1 MSWSQCVIKVA
12 LTGTYDAIG
21 SPLVSIGTIKDKS
34 TTMATAD
41 GEKRTMKA
49 TGGITIAQ
57 ETSDGDVTI
66 TTRLVEPNFKT
77 IALLMGTSVKAQ
89 ANATTNATTIKI
101 EKGSKAF
108 VGMYISNGTAYA
120 KVTEIDTTNGSYDL
134 LTITLGAALVTGD
147 ILFESNSNGN
157 YLLKTNVIAD
167 EWSMEITPKN
177 IGATGVRARK
187 TSVLYKEG
195 FSEDE
200 GHYADVTFTI
210 IQCADGELYTKFKKT
225 S

>member
-1 MSWSQCVIKVA
+1 MSWSQCVIKA
-12 LTGTYDAIG
+12 ARTGTADAIG

-41 GEKRTMKA
+41 GEKRVMKA

-66 TTRLVEPNFKT
+66 TTRIVEPDFKT
-77 IALLMGTSVKAQ
+77 ISLLMGKSVKAQ
-89 ANATTNATTIKI
+89 ANAIIAATTIKV
-101 EKGSKAF
+101 EKGSNAWN
-108 VGMYISNGTAYA
+108 GMYLSNGIATAQ
-120 KVTEIDTTNGSYDL
+120 VTGIDTTNGSYDT
-134 LTITLGAALVTGD
+134 LTISLGAAVTTCD
-147 ILFESNSNGN
+147 ILFESNSSGN
-157 YLLKTNVIAD
+157 LLVKSNVIAE

-177 IGATGVRARK
+177 IGATGVRARR

-200 GHYADVTFTI
+200 GHFADVTFTI
-210 IQCADGELYTKFKKT
+210 IQCSDGELYTKFKKT